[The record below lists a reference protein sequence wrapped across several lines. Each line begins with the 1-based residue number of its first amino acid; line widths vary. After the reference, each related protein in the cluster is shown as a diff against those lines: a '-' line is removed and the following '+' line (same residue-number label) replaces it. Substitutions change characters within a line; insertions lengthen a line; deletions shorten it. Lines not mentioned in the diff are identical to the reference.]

1 MPEHFRRHLIIG
13 LVIAL
18 IVLPIALRLLRLGP
32 RTWLKRL
39 LTGGAYFLLAV
50 ACAAVVILLLI
61 RFGSLEMGNHWAL
74 VASVAAFA
82 LWSVSLTR
90 A

>member
-50 ACAAVVILLLI
+50 ACAAQRLGVSAKIVVLATANPM
-61 RFGSLEMGNHWAL
+61 R
-74 VASVAAFA
+74 
-82 LWSVSLTR
+82 
-90 A
+90 